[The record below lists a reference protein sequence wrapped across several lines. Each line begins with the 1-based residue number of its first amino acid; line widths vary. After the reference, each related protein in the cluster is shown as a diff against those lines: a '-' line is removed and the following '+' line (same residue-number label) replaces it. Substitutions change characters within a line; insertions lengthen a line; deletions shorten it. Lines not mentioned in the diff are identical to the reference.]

1 MRYCRT
7 VMLGAIAAAIGIV
20 QVQAQPGETSTKRNQ
35 CFFLNQMDGWRAPDD
50 KTLYIRAGLNR
61 YYRLDLGAAC
71 HKLKWPRAHL
81 ITKARGSDMVC
92 SPLDWDLSVA
102 ETPDGIPEQ
111 CIVKAMTPLTP
122 EEVAA
127 IPQPFKP

>member
-7 VMLGAIAAAIGIV
+7 LMIGALAAAMAIV
-20 QVQAQPGETSTKRNQ
+20 QVQAQPGESSTKRNQ

-71 HKLKWPRAHL
+71 HKLKWPGAHL
-81 ITKARGSDMVC
+81 ITKARGSDTVC